1 MRFATNQGFN
11 TGDHFYSYLKD
22 SFDVLYEEGKTHP
35 KMMSVGLHCRIIG
48 KPGRI
53 QALKKFL
60 DYIKKHKHV
69 WICKR
74 VDIAKHWIKNY
85 SKKIIFTNGLIDLAQ
100 PRLGSK
106 VIFRTDDFFAS
117 AKRIID
123 PSPPVFKEGV
133 FDINGKW
140 MDGWESRRKRTV
152 GHDYLIIKLGKP
164 GSISKVNVDTSHFN
178 GNQPSMISIDAC
190 NSKSNNIKNFK
201 WKSLVG
207 KKKTKAN
214 SPHIFKTSS
223 KSVFTH
229 IKLNIFPDGGVAR
242 LRLFGNISTENNNFG
257 NKTINLASLLDG
269 ASVIACNNEHF
280 GKAENI
286 LAPGK
291 AKNMGDGWE
300 TRRRR
305 DKGFDWLILNSI
317 DGEMINKIEISTH
330 HFKGNFPSHCSLQA
344 AYIPTNKSSS
354 SIVNSSKKWKIL
366 MNKTTLKANKT
377 HTFKNT
383 LMKKNKVNYIKINIF
398 PDGGISRFRIFGKA
412 R

>member
-1 MRFATNQGFN
+1 M
-11 TGDHFYSYLKD
+11 
-22 SFDVLYEEGKTHP
+22 
-35 KMMSVGLHCRIIG
+35 
-48 KPGRI
+48 
-53 QALKKFL
+53 
-60 DYIKKHKHV
+60 
-69 WICKR
+69 
-74 VDIAKHWIKNY
+74 

-106 VIFRTDDFFAS
+106 VIFKTDDFFAS

-123 PSPPVFKEGV
+123 STDPIFKEGL
-133 FDINGKW
+133 FDKNGKW
-140 MDGWESRRKRTV
+140 MDGWESRRKRTP
-152 GHDYLIIKLGKP
+152 GHDYLIIKLGRS

-178 GNQPSMISIDAC
+178 GNQPSMISIEAC

-201 WKSLVG
+201 WKTLVG

-214 SPHIFKTSS
+214 SQHIFKTSS
-223 KSVFTH
+223 KPVFTH

-242 LRLFGNISTENNNFG
+242 LRLYGSISKKD
-257 NKTINLASLLDG
+257 NKFTKKIINLASLLDG

-317 DGEMINKIEISTH
+317 TGEKINKIEISTH

-344 AYIPTNKSSS
+344 AYISSKKSSS
-354 SIVNSSKKWKIL
+354 LIVQSSNKWKTL
-366 MNKTTLKANKT
+366 MKKTSLKANKT
-377 HTFKNT
+377 HVFRNK
-383 LMKKNKVNYIKINIF
+383 LMKNDKINFIKINIF
-398 PDGGISRFRIFGKA
+398 PDGGISRFKIFGKA
-412 R
+412 L